1 MKNLSCYVMFFMVG
15 WGQKQREETVMD
27 KKEKKS
33 PMDIRMDQIRKD
45 INLYMHTMGERE
57 LNILYKVAKNLH
69 CDMIKEK

>member
-1 MKNLSCYVMFFMVG
+1 
-15 WGQKQREETVMD
+15 MD